1 MARLR
6 FICSFNLT
14 DFSDRLL
21 ASSHSVASR
30 QPTLPAPNCTIL
42 VQRWATLGE
51 QKRVTSHERRRIDA
65 QREEL
70 ERQRLQIEQQ
80 KREQE
85 AQRLRDEAQK
95 RRQQDEI
102 DQAQQEALT
111 KQRELDQQRRKVSED
126 EQARKKAVEERRYTG
141 PSSGSL
147 TWEGQVDGLQLVEI
161 ENGSANVGTV
171 NGTLPGVA
179 CMIQPSDAKR
189 VMIADPPR
197 PANGF
202 NRLVFRVQGKGH
214 VSVRFSWVVQ

>member
-1 MARLR
+1 MEL
-6 FICSFNLT
+6 
-14 DFSDRLL
+14 
-21 ASSHSVASR
+21 
-30 QPTLPAPNCTIL
+30 
-42 VQRWATLGE
+42 QRRE
-51 QKRVTSHERRRIDA
+51 IDA

-85 AQRLRDEAQK
+85 AQRLRDESEK
-95 RRQQDEI
+95 SRRQEEI
-102 DQAQQEALT
+102 EKAQRDAES
-111 KQRELDQQRRKVSED
+111 KQREVDQQRRRVLED
-126 EQARKKAVEERRYTG
+126 EQAKKKAVEERRYTG

-189 VMIADPPR
+189 VIIADPPR
-197 PANGF
+197 PANRF